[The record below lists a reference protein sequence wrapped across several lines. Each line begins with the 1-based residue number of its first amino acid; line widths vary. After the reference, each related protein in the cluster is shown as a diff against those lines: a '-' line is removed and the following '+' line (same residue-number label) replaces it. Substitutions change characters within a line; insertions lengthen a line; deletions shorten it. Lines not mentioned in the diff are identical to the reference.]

1 MANTDNSCSNLEIKD
16 TWTEAIH
23 TPKIFQDPS
32 DKSSMRIGS
41 DTLGDILN
49 LQAETQKNV
58 YGYDFENM
66 NLREIMNF
74 WHMNTHAMIDEIHE
88 ATDAL
93 GGIKDGS
100 GNAIWKRW
108 KKNYHTFND
117 KKFSDLS
124 IEDQLECKFEIVDM
138 LHFFMNYAASIGMT
152 SQEMYNLYMSKN
164 LENRERQ
171 KNGY

>member
-1 MANTDNSCSNLEIKD
+1 MANIDNSCSGLEIKD
-16 TWTEAIH
+16 RWTSQVNNPDSA
-23 TPKIFQDPS
+23 
-32 DKSSMRIGS
+32 

-49 LQAETQKNV
+49 LQAETQKNI

-66 NLREIMNF
+66 SLRDIMNF

-93 GGIKDGS
+93 GGIKDGK

-108 KKNYHTFND
+108 KAAYPDYSN

-124 IEDQLECKFEIVDM
+124 QEDQLECKFEIVDM

-152 SQEMYNLYMSKN
+152 SQEMYNMYMSKN
-164 LENRERQ
+164 EENRARQ
-171 KNGY
+171 QRGY